1 LPIDRRLT
9 CRSAALTFM
18 LLAAMPALAQQ
29 TPPQVS
35 STETITVTG
44 SRLAPNNATSDN
56 PITVVTS
63 EEIAR
68 SSAQTIE
75 DVLQKLPSI
84 GTNGIY
90 ATTNNGGEG
99 ISCTDFRNL
108 GISRVLVLVNG
119 RRFVHSGI
127 FGVDCVDLNNIPVSM
142 IERIEVLKDG
152 ASSIYG
158 ADAVSGVINII
169 LKKNFDGS
177 QIDLGGD
184 ITGHGD
190 GKTGEIDGTSG
201 FSTENGS
208 IMLNAGFLDRGPV
221 PQADR
226 AFAAKPLQD
235 NAFIINANGQ
245 RVPDPT
251 FGAPFPNGGEVFDG
265 PLVPVGS
272 GVIDPN
278 GVGRSVLALG
288 NGQFRTFNPFT
299 DNIDFGQQQYLV
311 GTLEKESLNAIG
323 RYDFLS
329 NLDGFLQG
337 FYTHKETDQQLGPQP
352 LTGGF
357 GAGLPDEFIIPKGNP
372 FNPFGEDV
380 SEFKNAL
387 SSGDRLTVVD
397 TDTAQFTGGFDGTL
411 PGGFDW
417 STWATYGF
425 SDNTIDNFGEINF
438 QKLEEAV
445 GFRQTN
451 PAVPDQGVYDPT
463 VCNPSTGCSLINPF
477 GPNSISTAQARF
489 FTFLEKDHSEFTL
502 AQVGAN
508 VKKDDVY
515 DLPYGPFG
523 LDIGAEFRREAGS
536 YTPDPLVQS
545 GVTLE
550 NPQEPTKGSFNVA
563 ELYAE
568 GRVPILA
575 DLPFAKELTATAS
588 GRFYDYN
595 TFGTGATWK
604 AGGIW
609 SPIDDIRFRGNIGTA
624 FRQPE
629 INELFG
635 GQALSFNSAIDPCDA
650 VERTTF
656 TGQAAVNVAAN
667 CAKLGIPTDFRDLNG
682 GQIKTITGGNP
693 ALQPE
698 TAESINVGVVI
709 EPRFLPDLAVTTDY
723 FRTKI
728 QHSIGSVGTSTILDQ
743 CFTSVNLSDPLCA
756 NIGPRLP
763 NNQLNLVT
771 AIEQNLGVT
780 RTDGIDI
787 GTTYHY
793 DFAGFGRVSLE
804 SQSEILFNFEQ
815 QNFENGP
822 FQGFAGLIN
831 TGLESNAFPRLRNN
845 DTMSWSN
852 DDLTLSYTL
861 RYISGMGFFP
871 LTDPAV
877 NPATHTPGIFYSD
890 IAATYQYDRYK
901 ATVGIDNLF
910 DKQPPF
916 VPDGSSNTAVSVYDL
931 LGRLFY
937 LKATVRF

>member
-1 LPIDRRLT
+1 M
-9 CRSAALTFM
+9 F
-18 LLAAMPALAQQ
+18 LATTPALAQQ
-29 TPPQVS
+29 TPPEQAAA
-35 STETITVTG
+35 TEAITVTG
-44 SRLAPNNATSDN
+44 TRLATTNANSDN
-56 PITVVTS
+56 PIAVVTS
-63 EEIAR
+63 EDIAR
-68 SSAQTIE
+68 SSATTIE

-127 FGVDCVDLNNIPVSM
+127 FGVDCVDLNNIPVSL
-142 IERIEVLKDG
+142 IDRIEVLKDG

-169 LKKNFDGS
+169 LKKNFEGNE
-177 QIDLGGD
+177 IDLNGD

-201 FSTENGS
+201 FSTENGNLV
-208 IMLNAGFLDRGPV
+208 LNAGYLNRGSV

-235 NAFIINANGQ
+235 NAFITNANGQ

-265 PLVPVGS
+265 PLVPPGT

-278 GVGRSVLALG
+278 GVGRTLLG
-288 NGQFRTFNPFT
+288 LGGGQFRQFNPLT
-299 DNIDFGQQQYLV
+299 DNIDFGQQQFLV
-311 GTLEKESLNAIG
+311 GTLEKESLNAMG
-323 RYDFLS
+323 RYDFLPS
-329 NLDGFLQG
+329 LEGFLQA
-337 FYTHKETDQQLGPQP
+337 FYTHKATDQQLGPQP
-352 LTGGF
+352 LAGGL
-357 GAGLPDEFIIPKGNP
+357 GANLPDLFIVPKGNP

-380 SEFKNAL
+380 SVFKNAL
-387 SSGDRLTVVD
+387 ASGDRLTVVE
-397 TDTAQFTGGFDGTL
+397 TNTAQFTGGFEGTL
-411 PGGFDW
+411 PGDFDW
-417 STWATYGF
+417 SSWATYGL
-425 SDNTIDNFGEINF
+425 SNNTINNFGEINF
-438 QKLEEAV
+438 AKLEEEV

-451 PAVPDQGVYDPT
+451 PQQQPDQGVFDPT
-463 VCNPSTGCSLINPF
+463 VCNPNAGCSLLNPF
-477 GPNSISTAQARF
+477 GPNSITPAQARF
-489 FTFLEKDHSEFTL
+489 FTFTEKDHSEFTL
-502 AQVGAN
+502 AQVGADI
-508 VKKDDVY
+508 KKDDVY

-550 NPQEPTKGSFNVA
+550 NPQQPTKGGFNVA
-563 ELYAE
+563 EIYAE

-575 DLPFAKELTATAS
+575 DLPLAKELTATAS
-588 GRFYDYN
+588 GRFYDYD

-604 AGGIW
+604 AGGVW
-609 SPIDDIRFRGNIGTA
+609 APIEDIRFRGNIGTA

-635 GQALSFNSAIDPCDA
+635 GQALSFNSATDPCDA
-650 VERTTF
+650 VQRTTF
-656 TGQAAVNVAAN
+656 TGQAAANVAAN
-667 CAKLGIPTDFRDLNG
+667 CAKLGIPANFRDLNG

-698 TAESINVGVVI
+698 NAESINAGVVV

-728 QHSIGSVGTSTILDQ
+728 QHSIGSVGTSTILDE
-743 CFTSVNLSDPLCA
+743 CFTSVNLTDPLCA
-756 NIGPRLP
+756 NIGQRLP
-763 NNQLNLVT
+763 NGQLNLVT
-771 AIEQNLGVT
+771 AVEQNLGVT
-780 RTDGIDI
+780 RTDGLDI
-787 GTTYHY
+787 GTTYHI
-793 DFAGFGRVSLE
+793 DFAGIGTFTLE
-804 SQSEILFNFEQ
+804 SQSEILFNFKQ
-815 QNFENGP
+815 QNFQNGP
-822 FQGFAGLIN
+822 FEGLAGLIN
-831 TGLESNAFPRLRNN
+831 TGLESNAYPRLRNN
-845 DTMSWSN
+845 DTLSWN
-852 DDLTLSYTL
+852 KDDLTLSYTL
-861 RYISGMGFFP
+861 RYISGLGFFP

-877 NPATHTPGIFYSD
+877 NPATHTPGVFYSD
-890 IAATYQYDRYK
+890 IASTFQYEK
-901 ATVGIDNLF
+901 LKVTFGIDNLF

-937 LKATVRF
+937 LKASAKF